1 MEKGGILYEGV
12 FHKRLFDCLQ
22 GASWSCKME
31 GRTSGNLQMHQLA
44 SSSSF
49 CRLVINPR
57 IMSIPGSFGKYLY
70 IRLMRAAYILQN
82 VISSQMLYPA
92 HCRKNVP
99 LHLALQ
105 PRKIL
110 FYKIAPSQI
119 TVNKI
124 ILNYLQFQM
133 IFFVLKSQFQM
144 LVHPLRDVVIEGS
157 DWGLTR

>member
-31 GRTSGNLQMHQLA
+31 GWTCENLQMHQLA
-44 SSSSF
+44 SSSHLPELNF
-49 CRLVINPR
+49 LPPR
-57 IMSIPGSFGKYLY
+57 DKPENYEHPGL
-70 IRLMRAAYILQN
+70 ILK
-82 VISSQMLYPA
+82 ISVYSVNARGLYPA

-105 PRKIL
+105 PRQIL

-124 ILNYLQFQM
+124 ILHYLQFQI